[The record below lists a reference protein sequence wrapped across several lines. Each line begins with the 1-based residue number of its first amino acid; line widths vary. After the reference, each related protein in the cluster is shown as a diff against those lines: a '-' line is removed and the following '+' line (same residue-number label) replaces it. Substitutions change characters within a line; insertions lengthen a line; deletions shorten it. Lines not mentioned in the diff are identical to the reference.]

1 MGRKHDSERNSC
13 RDEKEVVQ
21 NESNQESG
29 SKSLVADKESPKRKL
44 VKESDAD
51 AETSKNKKMR

>member
-1 MGRKHDSERNSC
+1 MP
-13 RDEKEVVQ
+13 

-51 AETSKNKKMR
+51 AETSKNTKDALILMMDDEWEILRAVE